1 MVLHLR
7 APKGKVSVEV
17 MLNRAKYF
25 DRTGK
30 VNDHTI
36 YLSGNLGKNAL
47 EFAMCLSAK
56 AMGGRCLLYTSRCPY
71 TMKIC
76 EVQAS
81 PVTTY
86 SETHCCRCWLECMDE
101 TKITVSGEEAALED
115 SMAGSHFYPDFA
127 AVLLKQKVAEQYGLK
142 AENVPVSYTH
152 LHIEMEL
159 TIHDL

>member
-56 AMGGRCLLYTSRCPY
+56 AMGGRVY
-71 TMKIC
+71 TMGHTLVIEEADEPCCTSARTVRSVLRRKRLPHGSRVCRMCWQRKIC
-76 EVQAS
+76 PAFSAYVKTIRRWRKRSFFCQQQVIVMLGIAAEITRHS
-81 PVTTY
+81 PIRT
-86 SETHCCRCWLECMDE
+86 
-101 TKITVSGEEAALED
+101 G
-115 SMAGSHFYPDFA
+115 F
-127 AVLLKQKVAEQYGLK
+127 
-142 AENVPVSYTH
+142 
-152 LHIEMEL
+152 
-159 TIHDL
+159 

>member
-56 AMGGRCLLYTSRCPY
+56 AMGGRVY
-71 TMKIC
+71 TMGHTLVI
-76 EVQAS
+76 
-81 PVTTY
+81 
-86 SETHCCRCWLECMDE
+86 
-101 TKITVSGEEAALED
+101 EEADEAVCWMRYCSCLNHKHED
-115 SMAGSHFYPDFA
+115 R
-127 AVLLKQKVAEQYGLK
+127 KCRAEKNLSGVFSICKDYK
-142 AENVPVSYTH
+142 A
-152 LHIEMEL
+152 MEEKEASSASSR
-159 TIHDL
+159 

>member
-56 AMGGRCLLYTSRCPY
+56 AKGGRVY
-71 TMKIC
+71 TMGL
-76 EVQAS
+76 
-81 PVTTY
+81 PG
-86 SETHCCRCWLECMDE
+86 DGG
-101 TKITVSGEEAALED
+101 SG
-115 SMAGSHFYPDFA
+115 
-127 AVLLKQKVAEQYGLK
+127 AVFRGLSGGK
-142 AENVPVSYTH
+142 GRLSCNKPVPVAGKCLYSAKR
-152 LHIEMEL
+152 
-159 TIHDL
+159 